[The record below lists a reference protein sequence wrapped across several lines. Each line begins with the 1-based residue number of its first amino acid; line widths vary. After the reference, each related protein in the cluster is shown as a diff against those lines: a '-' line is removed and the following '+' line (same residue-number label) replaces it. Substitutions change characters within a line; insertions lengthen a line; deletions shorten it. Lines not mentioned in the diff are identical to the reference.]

1 MVGQKEVV
9 RQRNWFRESRLP
21 RRASLDLE
29 EGSASIK
36 VSHLAQVR
44 LVGRIIGWKIDST
57 TIGLSFIYELQQMD
71 FSSKTR

>member
-44 LVGRIIGWKIDST
+44 LVGRIIGCEDRFDNHWAKFH
-57 TIGLSFIYELQQMD
+57 L
-71 FSSKTR
+71 